1 MTLSEFKEFCR
12 KVWSTVHNFFTLDL
26 TSDVNNG
33 KYRKNLDTFYFPTIN
48 TPVEVTP
55 IKNKVNELA

>member
-1 MTLSEFKEFCR
+1 MTLSEFKGFCQ
-12 KVWSTVHNFFTLDL
+12 KVWSADHNFVTIDL

-48 TPVEVTP
+48 TPVE
-55 IKNKVNELA
+55 NESN